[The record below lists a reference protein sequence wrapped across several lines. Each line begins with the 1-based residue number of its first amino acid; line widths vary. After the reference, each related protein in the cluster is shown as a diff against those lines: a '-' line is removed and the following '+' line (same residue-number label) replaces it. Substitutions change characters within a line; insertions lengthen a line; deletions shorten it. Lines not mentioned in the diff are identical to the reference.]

1 MQSGALINNQAVW
14 DAKSDDTLVNNGGA
28 TPTFNN
34 SGTFRKSGGVGVTS
48 IGSISFVNSGIIDA
62 QTGTIDFAGNN
73 ATFNAGSQFIG
84 AGTTLVS
91 SYASFN
97 GAFTS
102 SNLSLTVGTFTGG
115 AAQLNGNL
123 SFTGGLITGNWERA
137 SSHVLTGNA
146 GGNKF
151 LSNAALNQ

>member
-1 MQSGALINNQAVW
+1 MERGGLINKEGVW

-48 IGSISFVNSGIIDA
+48 IGSIFFVNSGIIDA

-91 SYASFN
+91 SNASFN
-97 GAFTS
+97 GAFPAA
-102 SNLSLTVGTFTGG
+102 NLSLHVGTFTG
-115 AAQLNGNL
+115 
-123 SFTGGLITGNWERA
+123 
-137 SSHVLTGNA
+137 
-146 GGNKF
+146 
-151 LSNAALNQ
+151 